1 MQQNDELLSFV
12 DNKTYSGLF
21 LKKRISE
28 KLVDKESKAVRD
40 RQYDNVLRDL
50 LHCLHG
56 YLTFC
61 GQVYSFNSLSYPDM
75 PSKTKKESFFA
86 AILVKVNHKL
96 KTVMLDSLNIH
107 DFLSSRLL

>member
-1 MQQNDELLSFV
+1 MDE
-12 DNKTYSGLF
+12 
-21 LKKRISE
+21 
-28 KLVDKESKAVRD
+28 ESKVVRD
-40 RQYDNVLRDL
+40 KQDDNVLLDH

-61 GQVYSFNSLSYPDM
+61 GHVYSFNSPLYPDM
-75 PSKTKKESFFA
+75 PSKSKRESFSA
-86 AILVKVNHKL
+86 VILVKVNHKL